1 MGSQRPESSKQP
13 IEESLAN
20 YMVGEKEGLSHLK
33 GEGSILYGWESEL
46 ESYRRPLAERG
57 PREGKS
63 EKPWFST
70 KHGRTG
76 PRLRFPITLRSLGWE
91 PIVAQQTFG
100 RPAMSL
106 FSLNPSSSFIMEI
119 DGERSSCTEIH

>member
-1 MGSQRPESSKQP
+1 MGSERPESSKQP

-20 YMVGEKEGLSHLK
+20 YRVGGKEGLAHLK
-33 GEGSILYGWESEL
+33 GEGSVLYGSEAEL

-63 EKPWFST
+63 ERPWFPT

-76 PRLRFPITLRSLGWE
+76 PRLWFPITLRSLGVGAHSCPADVWE
-91 PIVAQQTFG
+91 ACHDFIFFKPIFQFYNG
-100 RPAMSL
+100 NRW
-106 FSLNPSSSFIMEI
+106 
-119 DGERSSCTEIH
+119 